1 MKGKVWYMAIVAVV
15 AILLI
20 GEVTVYT
27 DVYRSDSELIL
38 DSDGYG
44 LVMDTNYSIDY
55 LVMSS
60 YSEVNSSP
68 REFLIYRDVTY
79 GSYLEDSYLDHT
91 IRCFED
97 EFRIYNFMM
106 YRIVDAA
113 EVAEV
118 LSGDLE
124 SKDASSHALLFL
136 SGVLPDT
143 IYGDSELLE
152 DWLALGGSVYWSGST
167 FGRYVAHPRSSENP
181 VEEYD
186 TDPGDR
192 FLGVS
197 GGIGTSK
204 SDRRGSD
211 PSADRYIGDALNM
224 FYDNCNYGVRSDV
237 PDSLFIGYE
246 SEGYNSVSVCRYAG
260 GTGQICIFGGRFPPS
275 DMQTG
280 HSNIIKVFISNISYD
295 SVFFDIIEG
304 HKGSGSI
311 GVQLSDDLI
320 AGSVV
325 YVYYGSMLGTYAC
338 AHRI

>member
-124 SKDASSHALLFL
+124 SKDASGHALLFL

-152 DWLALGGSVYWSGST
+152 DWLALGGSV
-167 FGRYVAHPRSSENP
+167 
-181 VEEYD
+181 
-186 TDPGDR
+186 
-192 FLGVS
+192 
-197 GGIGTSK
+197 
-204 SDRRGSD
+204 
-211 PSADRYIGDALNM
+211 
-224 FYDNCNYGVRSDV
+224 
-237 PDSLFIGYE
+237 
-246 SEGYNSVSVCRYAG
+246 
-260 GTGQICIFGGRFPPS
+260 
-275 DMQTG
+275 
-280 HSNIIKVFISNISYD
+280 
-295 SVFFDIIEG
+295 
-304 HKGSGSI
+304 
-311 GVQLSDDLI
+311 
-320 AGSVV
+320 
-325 YVYYGSMLGTYAC
+325 
-338 AHRI
+338 